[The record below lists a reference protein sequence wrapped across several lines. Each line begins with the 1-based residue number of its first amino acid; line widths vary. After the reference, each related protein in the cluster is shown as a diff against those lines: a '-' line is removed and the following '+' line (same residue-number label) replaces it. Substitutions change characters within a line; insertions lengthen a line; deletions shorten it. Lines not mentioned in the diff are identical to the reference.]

1 MRFMIDF
8 EVSRPVGRCFVSGR
22 EFAEGETFHTAL
34 FESPQ
39 GFERRD
45 YSEESWQGP
54 PEGALCCFQTRLPK
68 REEKRRTFV
77 DDDAL
82 LTFFTRLADST
93 DESKQRFRFVL
104 SLILLRKRVLKY
116 ERTIREGQR
125 EYWEMRCMRDKSS
138 HRVFNPVLTDTEI
151 QELTGELGAILAG
164 GAAGEI
170 QDSDW
175 TEGDEATD
183 GAQPQQTETIQSEA
197 RPEGRAEPCPITG
210 NFK

>member
-1 MRFMIDF
+1 MIDF

-22 EFAEGETFHTAL
+22 EFAEGELFHSVL
-34 FESPQ
+34 FETPQ

-45 YSEESWQGP
+45 YSEQSWQGP

-82 LTFFTRLADST
+82 LTFFARLADCT
-93 DESKQRFRFVL
+93 DEAKLRFRFVL
-104 SLILLRKRVLKY
+104 SLILLRKRLLKY
-116 ERTIREGQR
+116 ERTIRDGER
-125 EYWEMRCMRDKSS
+125 EFWEMRCVRDKTS
-138 HRVFNPVLTDTEI
+138 HKVFNPVLSDAEI

-164 GAAGEI
+164 GAAGDL

-175 TEGDEATD
+175 TES
-183 GAQPQQTETIQSEA
+183 GAVAAADSSEP
-197 RPEGRAEPCPITG
+197 RPLGSAE
-210 NFK
+210 